1 VKQKQGSPVL
11 IVSADPGTRE
21 SLARELVAHWPVATA
36 SLEELGDRVRWVDAA
51 AVVAALDGGE
61 GQAGLERLEAV
72 RAVPAARSPVL
83 LARGVPDELLEEAV
97 RRLGPAQLLIHPV
110 PAPALRFAVARVM
123 PTGPAG
129 EGARRDHRRAPA
141 LLGVSAA
148 IREVLDQ
155 VRRVASVRVPV
166 LILGETGT
174 GKELVARAIHEQ
186 GSRARA
192 CFVTVNCGA
201 FPDSLLE
208 SELFGYRRGAFTGAE
223 RDKQGL
229 FQQAH
234 GGTLFLDEVGDTS
247 PGLQVKLLRAIEE
260 GEIRPLGTTEVRK
273 VDVRIISA
281 THRDLAA
288 ALEEGTFRQDLL
300 YRLNTVTLSM
310 PPLRRRKVD
319 IAFLAQHFAE
329 EFGERLARRVTL
341 DEDFLEVLTQHDF
354 PGNVRELR
362 NAVERAIALSAPGEA
377 VSARHLPPSF
387 GALPAGPARLP
398 STGTLRDRIE
408 QVEIHAIRETLQ
420 HCGGNRSRTAEALG
434 LSRLGLR
441 QKMRRLGLEKA
452 PERAPEP

>member
-1 VKQKQGSPVL
+1 VTQNKGSPVL
-11 IVSADPGTRE
+11 VVSAEPGLRR
-21 SLARELVAHWPVATA
+21 SLARALASDWSVATA
-36 SLEELGDRVRWVDAA
+36 SPEELGDRVRWIDAV

-61 GQAGLERLEAV
+61 GQAGIERLEAV
-72 RAVPAARSPVL
+72 QEVPAARSLVL

-97 RRLGPAQLLIHPV
+97 RTLGPAQLLIDPA

-123 PTGPAG
+123 PPGPAG
-129 EGARRDHRRAPA
+129 EGARRAHRRAPA

-186 GSRARA
+186 SSRARA
-192 CFVTVNCGA
+192 CFVAVNCGA

-229 FQQAH
+229 FEQAH

-260 GEIRPLGTTEVRK
+260 GEIRPLGATEVLK
-273 VDVRIISA
+273 VDVRVVSA
-281 THRDLAA
+281 THRDLDA
-288 ALEEGTFRQDLL
+288 ALEEGSFRQDLL
-300 YRLNTVTLSM
+300 YRLNTVTLTM

-329 EFGERLARRVTL
+329 EFGERLARRITL
-341 DEDFLEVLTQHDF
+341 DEDFLEALAQHDF

-362 NAVERAIALSAPGEA
+362 NAVERAITLSTPGEA
-377 VSARHLPPSF
+377 VSACHLPPAF
-387 GALPAGPARLP
+387 DAAAAGPAPLP

-408 QVEIHAIRETLQ
+408 QVEIHAIREALQ
-420 HCGGNRSRTAEALG
+420 HCAGNRSRAAEALG
-434 LSRLGLR
+434 ISRLGLR

-452 PERAPEP
+452 PER